1 MNQKEN
7 LKEKFKQALFST
19 IKVISDNY
27 KLDKKENKNLSS
39 KNFDFFEFDN
49 LNKKEDY
56 IKLRAE
62 TDSEALKIKFSNKK
76 IYQKNLPSNSACR
89 KLYDISEKI
98 RYETLGSKMLK
109 GISKN
114 LVDNYNYKISVK
126 RKDQLKS
133 KDDVPVE
140 EAFELYMMKKFLDIK
155 LNTLSEKV
163 LSYWEKD
170 FESSFEKHLSYLNKN
185 VENQDN
191 YNSKFSEILKQ
202 MEIFDSEDDNENKEN
217 QDSENLN
224 NENKEQENQN
234 QAQGEEEQKKQE
246 ESQNGLDSEYDLN
259 EFKMDEQLVDTD
271 SDKQSSEKVIQKM
284 NSKNGNNEYQ
294 VFTNQFD
301 EIAKAEILETNEE
314 ISKLRKTLD
323 QQLTS
328 FQDLITKLANKLQRQ
343 LLAKQNRAW
352 EFDLEEGLL
361 DSSKLTRIIIDPQN
375 SLSFKKEKDLEFKDT
390 VVTLL
395 IDNSGSMRGRPIT
408 IAAICA
414 DILSRTLER
423 CSVKVEILGFTTKNW
438 KGGKSR
444 EEWNNKNKPKNP
456 GRLNDLR
463 HIIYK
468 SADTHWRQSKN
479 NLGLMLKEG
488 LLKENIDGEAISW
501 AFNRIKKRK
510 EERKILMVISD
521 GAPVDDSTLSVNSGD
536 FLEKHLKKIVKFIEN
551 KTEIEILAIGIGHDV
566 SRYYSKA
573 IKITDVNEL
582 GDVMISQLSSLF
594 DTKKKT
600 TLDII

>member
-1 MNQKEN
+1 MNHKEN

-27 KLDKKENKNLSS
+27 KLNKKDNKNLSS

-62 TDSEALKIKFSNKK
+62 TDSEALKIKFSDKET
-76 IYQKNLPSNSACR
+76 YYKNSPKNSACK

-114 LVDNYNYKISVK
+114 LIDNYNYKISLK

-133 KDDVPVE
+133 KDDVSAE
-140 EAFELYMMKKFLDIK
+140 EAFELYMMKKFLGIK
-155 LNTLSEKV
+155 LNTFSEKI

-170 FESSFEKHLSYLNKN
+170 FENSFHDHLPYLNEN
-185 VENQDN
+185 IENQEN

-202 MEIFDSEDDNENKEN
+202 MEIFDNEDDNEKKEN
-217 QDSENLN
+217 QDPENSN
-224 NENKEQENQN
+224 NDNKDQENQN
-234 QAQGEEEQKKQE
+234 QTQGEDEQKKQE
-246 ESQNGLDSEYDLN
+246 ESQSGIEADYDISD
-259 EFKMDEQLVDTD
+259 FKMDEQLVDTD
-271 SDKQSSEKVIQKM
+271 SDKQSSEKIIQKTNLN
-284 NSKNGNNEYQ
+284 NSDKDYHIYTNE
-294 VFTNQFD
+294 FD
-301 EIAKAEILETNEE
+301 EIAKAEMLESNEE
-314 ISKLRKTLD
+314 ISKLRKSLD

-444 EEWNNKNKPKNP
+444 EEWNKKNKPKNP

-536 FLEKHLKKIVKFIEN
+536 FLEKHLKKIVKFIEV
-551 KTEIEILAIGIGHDV
+551 KTDIEILAIGIGHDV
-566 SRYYSKA
+566 SRYYNKA
-573 IKITDVNEL
+573 IKITDVQEL
-582 GDVMISQLSSLF
+582 GDVMISQLSGLF
-594 DTKKKT
+594 ENKKK
-600 TLDII
+600 LN

>member
-114 LVDNYNYKISVK
+114 LIDNYNYKISVK

-314 ISKLRKTLD
+314 ISKLRKSLD

-536 FLEKHLKKIVKFIEN
+536 FLEKHLKKIVKFIET
-551 KTEIEILAIGIGHDV
+551 KTDIEILAIGIGHDV

-573 IKITDVNEL
+573 IKITDVQEL
-582 GDVMISQLSSLF
+582 GDVMISQLSGLF
-594 DTKKKT
+594 ENKKK
-600 TLDII
+600 LN